1 MDEDKIKGLA
11 DLLLG
16 AMSGGNTDALEE
28 LANGPW
34 KPDSTPE
41 SMVEKLADALIDER
55 EANPL
60 FKVGD
65 FITPKAE
72 SNMKG
77 RGRPF
82 IVEAVYDPPLWIGD
96 APSPAKPFSLLVA
109 VLIKDKVLR
118 YKAQHEDYEFFQYVK

>member
-16 AMSGGNTDALEE
+16 AMSGGAPSGLEE
-28 LANGPW
+28 IANAPW
-34 KPDSTPE
+34 KPDGTPE
-41 SMVEKLADALIDER
+41 HMVEKLADALIDER

-65 FITPKAE
+65 FITPKE
-72 SNMKG
+72 DSNVKG
-77 RGRPF
+77 HGRPF

-96 APSPAKPFSLLVA
+96 APNPAKPFSLLVA
-109 VLIKDKVLR
+109 VLIKNKVLR